1 MFDLQCPSCRKFHTD
16 AYAELK
22 RSYIDTGKVRFVSR
36 DFPLEGLHPYALKAA
51 EAARCAGDQNKF
63 WEYRSA
69 LFSDG
74 GAMNDDMLKKS
85 AEGLSLEMKV
95 FQACLDTE
103 KYKAG
108 VQKDAQ
114 EAVKIQIMA
123 TPTFVLAKSTKDKLE
138 AIRITGAQSFATF
151 QSAIDSLLK
160 N

>member
-1 MFDLQCPSCRKFHTD
+1 LFDLQCPSCKKFHTD

-51 EAARCAGDQNKF
+51 AAARCAGDQNKF

-95 FQACLDTE
+95 FQACPDTE

-138 AIRITGAQSFATF
+138 GIRITGAQSFATF